1 MRLSLQVYTHTH
13 SQHTQHTQH
22 TYYWL
27 LFLFLKEQ
35 IKASSIEEEEEEDLI
50 LPLEHYCRDCGHGG
64 RHRGRR
70 AAPHTSS
77 QSGDVFLYFYVIDTD
92 STVAL
97 GAAGVLL
104 MISQVDDPASVC
116 TLLCRSHAGISWIAL
131 EGSSRRSTGALTLPA
146 C

>member
-1 MRLSLQVYTHTH
+1 MALQHTIRSIRYVLKCDPCSRYTHT
-13 SQHTQHTQH
+13 HTQHTQH

-27 LFLFLKEQ
+27 PFLFLKEQ
-35 IKASSIEEEEEEDLI
+35 IKPSSIEEEEEEDLI

-64 RHRGRR
+64 RLLGRR

-77 QSGDVFLYFYVIDTD
+77 QSGDVFLCFYLIDTD

-104 MISQVDDPASVC
+104 MISQV
-116 TLLCRSHAGISWIAL
+116 
-131 EGSSRRSTGALTLPA
+131 
-146 C
+146 